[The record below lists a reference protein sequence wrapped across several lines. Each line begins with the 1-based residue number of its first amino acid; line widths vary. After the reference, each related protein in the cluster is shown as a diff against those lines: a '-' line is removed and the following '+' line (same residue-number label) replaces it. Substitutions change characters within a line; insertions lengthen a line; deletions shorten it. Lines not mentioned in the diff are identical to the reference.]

1 MPDRPLEFVKA
12 YGLDSGLDCTWW
24 QLATGSV
31 NRWTGLYAG
40 TQGQTCM
47 IWLLAIQLAV
57 GPVQHYQNAK
67 QDFTQ
72 RRFSE
77 AVGEVD
83 AALQENPYMV
93 QALVLKARLAT
104 VARRPDVA
112 KSCLITAIMVD
123 PGSEEA
129 QFYLGVLFYTQNDFK
144 SAISPLET
152 AQTLS
157 PRNPL
162 PVFYLA
168 MTHEALGDE
177 AKGLALY
184 QQAENLSPQKSPE
197 SAEIFV
203 ANGRFLLSLG
213 RTEDGIE
220 KDRQAIGID
229 PGSRDAHYELAKGLD
244 HQGDF
249 KDAAREGE
257 LALTLPGGD
266 ASDPQ
271 IHFLLAAL
279 YRKLN
284 EPDLAKAH
292 MEKFL
297 AAPKTPHR

>member
-1 MPDRPLEFVKA
+1 
-12 YGLDSGLDCTWW
+12 
-24 QLATGSV
+24 
-31 NRWTGLYAG
+31 
-40 TQGQTCM
+40 M
-47 IWLLAIQLAV
+47 IWLLAIQLGV

-67 QDFTQ
+67 QDFSQ
-72 RRFSE
+72 RKFSE
-77 AVGEVD
+77 ADGEVD
-83 AALQENPYMV
+83 AALHENPYLV
-93 QALVLKARLAT
+93 PALILKARLAT
-104 VARRPDVA
+104 LAQRPDVA
-112 KSCLITAIMVD
+112 KSCLITAIMAEPD
-123 PGSEEA
+123 SEEA
-129 QFYLGVLFYTQNDFK
+129 QFYLGVLFYTQNDFG

-177 AKGLALY
+177 AKALALY

-220 KDRQAIGID
+220 KDRRAIGID
-229 PGSRDAHYELAKGLD
+229 PRSRDAHYELAKGLD
-244 HQGDF
+244 HEGDF

-266 ASDPQ
+266 ASDAQ

-292 MEKFL
+292 LEKFL
-297 AAPKTPHR
+297 AASKTPHK